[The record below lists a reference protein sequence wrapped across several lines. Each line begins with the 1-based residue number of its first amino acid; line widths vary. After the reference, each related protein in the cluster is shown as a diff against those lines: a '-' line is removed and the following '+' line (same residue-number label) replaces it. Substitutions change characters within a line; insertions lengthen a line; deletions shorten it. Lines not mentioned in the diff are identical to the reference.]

1 MIWWFLIS
9 VNFLFFLIKSFFT
22 PKATIYRNDLNT
34 NYTNSSTEKYILGE
48 NYNLTSLKLK
58 IDFGSLDTGT
68 KIIEYSKGIINIRSI
83 QQYDYDSYMLTPCN
97 SDIWWIYSF
106 SDIIHIEKIGL
117 VSLEHYAS
125 NFKVIEILGSDVY
138 PATKWKRLGKIS
150 TNFTK
155 SFELFN
161 IYEYC
166 KNYDEDNCWVKYLK
180 FHVLSHH
187 NLENNYYCTLTH
199 LQIFASSGVDMLS
212 DKIYSDENINKI
224 EKDLQDNYMDQ
235 NNEQLYDQEIIE
247 NLEELYENNES
258 LDDTLSSTS
267 KEKKSKTKTSTN
279 DDNDK
284 IHVSNIYYDNIKKND
299 EKKKKKEK
307 KSTRTQAKSLDTKL
321 IDKDLMNTKQIE
333 KELLDT
339 KLIEN
344 EFIHNKLFDTD
355 MIEKELM
362 DTELIENELMNYEL
376 FDKDTFFKEN
386 YFNDEQQRIDE
397 SNADEQNDMY
407 VIKNNKDS
415 MKGDYYIKK
424 KKKLVTDNTKDLYKC
439 SSYKSSKRDKFFEN
453 IKRENHMDD
462 EHNENIYI
470 NIKNN
475 KSTHIQKKK
484 KKKNHIFHKNVYYNI
499 LIVLYYLFNQ
509 HIKKELYHFNMLKNK
524 MQSSFFMNRF
534 YITTRYKYLN
544 KKYINFINFI
554 KVLKENH
561 EQKLSEYYDNDIY
574 QKLYIK
580 QEEQKKYIYN
590 LIMNTQNKYE
600 ALIKSL
606 PFSSIQFLLK
616 RKKWIPLLYTMYKKK
631 EFVKNPYFSIIN
643 RGERKKR
650 KKKYTIIN
658 DDYIS
663 LNTFNK
669 NHIIILHDLIY
680 SLFFSNILCN
690 GDLVCLFE
698 NKILLSKVWISRSN
712 IKHFI
717 TKKYIFDNY
726 YYNNERI
733 NKLKNI
739 YLSPHFYFFRN
750 IFISHKFQNKI
761 YLKFPYYSYYD
772 KKGVLKHMHNNNISM
787 NDFLYTTA
795 EVDINEF
802 IPYSR
807 YKNYEHEKERV
818 HMIERKKKTKMY
830 KRKPYENYMILYVI
844 YRLKANNIYH
854 FEFIKYCTNLI
865 NNWSKKEIKKN
876 KHVTLLYNLE
886 RKYLSTFYNKMKC
899 VDIYKSY
906 KILKKKRVFVGAHHH
921 IFNNEYNNNDN
932 NSSNTCRREKL
943 INDIYKYVQK
953 RNKLNY
959 IPILDNNM
967 KKNQIQ
973 KIKKQQKKKM
983 RENIFNRIILFFQK
997 FVFRKLPYIY
1007 FLNFWIYNKNDM
1019 VFQMNDCLHIL
1030 FNYIFNNIKKIII
1043 IIKKKKK
1050 KNLYIFLQKFVTSY
1064 IKQNCFLKKNFSS
1077 LFLKKINKKHNRH
1090 NNNNRGYIKMNK
1102 NYIILYLHYYM
1113 EKSKLCSFDKYLN
1126 NIEMS
1131 YYIKTANNKNYMS
1144 LSHIY
1149 FFSKNKEYY
1158 LTNYITWCITNM
1170 IFLLLNRKE
1179 KNWKVDI
1186 NKEDIYK
1193 NENYFYDKEGVDEKE
1208 KINAYRKIN
1217 MIPNYLYNNDS
1228 YNDEYFYYDHDDVDD
1243 DENENDNLGNN
1254 NFNNNNV
1261 LYSDHYQ
1268 YDHDNKNSYLNYY
1281 LTNRIIINPKKN
1293 FLENVCLTIGDM
1305 ENIIYSNYYID
1316 KFEKKDSKYHKCRK
1330 NKIKENILYD
1340 EDKDSHDSSSIKIL
1354 NEIKKNEE
1362 SNNKLIHDVYDI
1374 ISEYDDNV
1382 SNKYRD
1388 DDKNVENNHNN
1399 TYKRNKQTSKN
1410 ISVITGKKERN
1421 ENIKVNQKRKEQIK
1435 KTKKI
1440 NFIEEFD
1447 NKIIDE
1453 NLNFPNEE
1461 NCIREEKIEE
1471 KSKNTRGH
1479 ALLTL
1484 VDKIKTIETKNNYL
1498 LTKLRDII
1506 KITNNK
1512 TKIIY
1517 HMLSN
1522 FKILQNTISLLLKYI
1537 MINEK
1542 HMKDLNMN
1550 KKNSDTFYKILKEI
1564 CLEQINDKSKNMDS
1578 LKYLCKYLQNFLYD
1592 EFERKYLFEKIRPG
1606 NYPMCDDDQNILLHN
1621 KNGYHQKNTD
1631 FIIKEKK
1638 KSLFN
1643 FLYYENHCH
1652 NDIFKTPFIYYNSQV
1667 DRLQTVYLNIFN
1679 FIVNL
1684 KVVKFLIYKF
1694 KYWKNIFKR
1703 YIINGLSYNIN
1714 PYTFMNYSPKDN
1726 HTTNNNMNNTN
1737 NVMNNMN
1744 NNNSNYHYQN
1754 WYQIFTNNFYVIFF
1768 YILFIIFIVNNFLC
1782 FMFYKHLSNK
1792 LNAYV
1797 KTCTCHNK

>member
-34 NYTNSSTEKYILGE
+34 NFTNSSTEKYILGE

-138 PATKWKRLGKIS
+138 PATKWKKLGKIS

-258 LDDTLSSTS
+258 VDDTLSSTT
-267 KEKKSKTKTSTN
+267 KEKKTKKKKTSTN

-284 IHVSNIYYDNIKKND
+284 IHMNDIYYDNIKKND
-299 EKKKKKEK
+299 EKRKKKKKE

-376 FDKDTFFKEN
+376 FDKDIFLKEN
-386 YFNDEQQRIDE
+386 YFNDEQQRLDE
-397 SNADEQNDMY
+397 SNADQQNDMY
-407 VIKNNKDS
+407 VIKNNKDI
-415 MKGDYYIKK
+415 MKEDYYIKR
-424 KKKLVTDNTKDLYKC
+424 KKKLVTDNTKELNKC
-439 SSYKSSKRDKFFEN
+439 SSYKSIKRDKFFEN
-453 IKRENHMDD
+453 IKREDDIDD

-475 KSTHIQKKK
+475 KTPSKKK
-484 KKKNHIFHKNVYYNI
+484 KKIHIFDKNIYYNI
-499 LIVLYYLFNQ
+499 LILLYYLFNQ
-509 HIKKELYHFNMLKNK
+509 HIKNELYHFNMLKNK
-524 MQSSFFMNRF
+524 MHSSFVIKRF
-534 YITTRYKYLN
+534 YINTRYKYIN

-554 KVLKENH
+554 KVLKENY
-561 EQKLSEYYDNDIY
+561 EQKSYEYQDNEIY

-580 QEEQKKYIYN
+580 QQEQKEYIYN
-590 LIMNTQNKYE
+590 LIMNTQNKYG
-600 ALIKSL
+600 ALIKML

-616 RKKWIPLLYTMYKKK
+616 RKKWIPILYTMYKKK
-631 EFVKNPYFSIIN
+631 EFVKKPYFSMIN
-643 RGERKKR
+643 REERKKGKR
-650 KKKYTIIN
+650 KYTIIN

-663 LNTFNK
+663 LNTFKK
-669 NHIIILHDLIY
+669 NHIIIFDHLIY
-680 SLFFSNILCN
+680 TLFFSNILCN
-690 GDLVCLFE
+690 GDLICLFE
-698 NKILLSKVWISRSN
+698 NKILLSKAWISRSN

-717 TKKYIFDNY
+717 RRKYIFDNH
-726 YYNNERI
+726 YYNDEIMNI
-733 NKLKNI
+733 LKNI
-739 YLSPHFYFFRN
+739 YLSPHFYFFKN
-750 IFISHKFQNKI
+750 IFISHKFKNKI
-761 YLKFPYYSYYD
+761 YLKFHYNSYYD
-772 KKGVLKHMHNNNISM
+772 KKSVLKYMHNNNDNINM
-787 NDFLYTTA
+787 NDILYIRDD
-795 EVDINEF
+795 VNKKEF
-802 IPYSR
+802 MPYSL
-807 YKNYEHEKERV
+807 YKNYEYKKESIN
-818 HMIERKKKTKMY
+818 MIEREKKKKMY

-844 YRLKANNIYH
+844 YRLKSNNIYH

-865 NNWSKKEIKKN
+865 NNWSKKERKKKN
-876 KHVTLLYNLE
+876 KHVTLLYTLE

-932 NSSNTCRREKL
+932 NSSNTCRRDKL
-943 INDIYKYVQK
+943 INNIYKYLQK
-953 RNKLNY
+953 RKKLNY
-959 IPILDNNM
+959 IPILHNNM
-967 KKNQIQ
+967 KQNEIEKVKKQ
-973 KIKKQQKKKM
+973 KIKI
-983 RENIFNRIILFFQK
+983 RENIYNSIILFFHK
-997 FVFRKLPYIY
+997 FVYRKLPYIY

-1019 VFQMNDCLHIL
+1019 LFQMNNCLDIL
-1030 FNYIFNNIKKIII
+1030 FDYVFNNIKKIII

-1050 KNLYIFLQKFVTSY
+1050 KNIYIFLQNMVRRY

-1077 LFLKKINKKHNRH
+1077 LFLKKINKNSNRY
-1090 NNNNRGYIKMNK
+1090 NNKKGYIKMNK
-1102 NYIILYLHYYM
+1102 NYIIFYLHYRM
-1113 EKSKLCSFDKYLN
+1113 EKSKLCSFDKYFD

-1131 YYIKTANNKNYMS
+1131 YYIKSANNKNYIS
-1144 LSHIY
+1144 LSDIY

-1158 LTNYITWCITNM
+1158 LTNYITWFITNM
-1170 IFLLLNRKE
+1170 ILMVLKRKDII
-1179 KNWKVDI
+1179 WKVDI
-1186 NKEDIYK
+1186 NKKDIYENK
-1193 NENYFYDKEGVDEKE
+1193 NYSYDKQSVEGKK

-1217 MIPNYLYNNDS
+1217 IVQNYLYNNDS
-1228 YNDEYFYYDHDDVDD
+1228 YNDEYFYYDEHDD
-1243 DENENDNLGNN
+1243 EIGNN

-1261 LYSDHYQ
+1261 LYGNHYK
-1268 YDHDNKNSYLNYY
+1268 YDHDNKNAYLNYY

-1293 FLENVCLTIGDM
+1293 FLDNVCLTIGDM

-1316 KFEKKDSKYHKCRK
+1316 KFEKKDSKYHKCMK
-1330 NKIKENILYD
+1330 KKIKENIIYD
-1340 EDKDSHDSSSIKIL
+1340 EDKDSNDNSSIKIL

-1374 ISEYDDNV
+1374 ISEYDNNV
-1382 SNKYRD
+1382 SDKYRG
-1388 DDKNVENNHNN
+1388 DDKNVQNNHNN
-1399 TYKRNKQTSKN
+1399 TYKRNKETSKN
-1410 ISVITGKKERN
+1410 ISLITGKNERN
-1421 ENIKVNQKRKEQIK
+1421 ENIKFNKKRKEQIK

-1440 NFIEEFD
+1440 NFIEEYD

-1453 NLNFPNEE
+1453 NLNFPNDE

-1498 LTKLRDII
+1498 LSKLRDII

-1550 KKNSDTFYKILKEI
+1550 KKNSDMFYKILKEI

-1592 EFERKYLFEKIRPG
+1592 EFERKYLFEKIRSG

-1652 NDIFKTPFIYYNSQV
+1652 NDIFKTPLIYYNSQV
-1667 DRLQTVYLNIFN
+1667 DRLQTVYLNIFD

-1714 PYTFMNYSPKDN
+1714 PYTFLNYSTKDN
-1726 HTTNNNMNNTN
+1726 YINNNNNMNNAN
-1737 NVMNNMN
+1737 NVINHMNNMNN
-1744 NNNSNYHYQN
+1744 NNNSNYHYAN

>member
-138 PATKWKRLGKIS
+138 PATKWKKLGKIS

-258 LDDTLSSTS
+258 LDDTLSNTS
-267 KEKKSKTKTSTN
+267 NEKKSKTKTSTN

-284 IHVSNIYYDNIKKND
+284 IHGSNIYYDNIKKND
-299 EKKKKKEK
+299 EKKKKKKEK

-386 YFNDEQQRIDE
+386 YFNDEQQRTDE
-397 SNADEQNDMY
+397 SNVDQQNDMY

-424 KKKLVTDNTKDLYKC
+424 KKKKLVTDNTKDLNKC

-462 EHNENIYI
+462 QHNENIYI

-475 KSTHIQKKK
+475 KSTHTYKKK
-484 KKKNHIFHKNVYYNI
+484 NNHIFHKNVYYNI

-600 ALIKSL
+600 ALIKLL

-616 RKKWIPLLYTMYKKK
+616 RKKWIPLLYTMYNKK

-650 KKKYTIIN
+650 KKTYTIMN
-658 DDYIS
+658 DDYIP
-663 LNTFNK
+663 LNTFYKK

-717 TKKYIFDNY
+717 TTKYIFDNY
-726 YYNNERI
+726 YYNDKGI

-772 KKGVLKHMHNNNISM
+772 KKGVLKYMHNNINM
-787 NDFLYTTA
+787 NDFLYTTTD
-795 EVDINEF
+795 VDINEF

-807 YKNYEHEKERV
+807 YKNYEYEKERV
-818 HMIERKKKTKMY
+818 HMIEREKKKKKMY

-876 KHVTLLYNLE
+876 KHLTLLYNLE

-932 NSSNTCRREKL
+932 NSSNTCRRDKL
-943 INDIYKYVQK
+943 INDIYKYLQK

-959 IPILDNNM
+959 IPILHNNIK
-967 KKNQIQ
+967 KKNEIQ
-973 KIKKQQKKKM
+973 KIKKQQIKM
-983 RENIFNRIILFFQK
+983 RENIFNRIILFFHK

-1019 VFQMNDCLHIL
+1019 IFQMNDCLDIL
-1030 FNYIFNNIKKIII
+1030 FNYIFNNIKRII

-1050 KNLYIFLQKFVTSY
+1050 KNLYIFLEKLVTSY

-1077 LFLKKINKKHNRH
+1077 LFLKKRNKKHNRH
-1090 NNNNRGYIKMNK
+1090 NNKRGYINMNK

-1113 EKSKLCSFDKYLN
+1113 EKSKLRPFHKYLN

-1144 LSHIY
+1144 LSDIY

-1158 LTNYITWCITNM
+1158 LTNYITWYITNM

-1193 NENYFYDKEGVDEKE
+1193 NEKYFYDNEGVDEKE
-1208 KINAYRKIN
+1208 KINAYRKMN

-1228 YNDEYFYYDHDDVDD
+1228 YNDEYFYYDDD
-1243 DENENDNLGNN
+1243 DDNDNDNIGNN
-1254 NFNNNNV
+1254 NFYNNNV
-1261 LYSDHYQ
+1261 LYRDHYQ
-1268 YDHDNKNSYLNYY
+1268 YDNDNKNSYLNYY
-1281 LTNRIIINPKKN
+1281 LTNRIIINHKKN

-1316 KFEKKDSKYHKCRK
+1316 KFEKKDSKYDKCMK
-1330 NKIKENILYD
+1330 NKIKENIIYD

-1388 DDKNVENNHNN
+1388 DDKNVENNHKN

-1652 NDIFKTPFIYYNSQV
+1652 NDIFKTPLIYYNSQV

-1714 PYTFMNYSPKDN
+1714 PHTFMNYSPKDN

-1737 NVMNNMN
+1737 NVMNNIN
-1744 NNNSNYHYQN
+1744 NNNSNYHYEN

>member
-34 NYTNSSTEKYILGE
+34 NFTNASKEKYILGE

-138 PATKWKRLGKIS
+138 PATKWKKLGKIS

-235 NNEQLYDQEIIE
+235 NNEELYDQEIIE

-258 LDDTLSSTS
+258 VDDTLSSTT
-267 KEKKSKTKTSTN
+267 KGKKTKKKTSTN

-284 IHVSNIYYDNIKKND
+284 IHMNDMYYDNIKKND
-299 EKKKKKEK
+299 EKKKKKK

-376 FDKDTFFKEN
+376 FDKDNFLKEN

-397 SNADEQNDMY
+397 SNVVEQNDMY

-415 MKGDYYIKK
+415 MKEDYLKKKK
-424 KKKLVTDNTKDLYKC
+424 KKKLLTHNTKELNKC
-439 SSYKSSKRDKFFEN
+439 SSYKSIKRDNFFEN
-453 IKRENHMDD
+453 IKREDD
-462 EHNENIYI
+462 IEDENNENIYI

-475 KSTHIQKKK
+475 KSTQKKK
-484 KKKNHIFHKNVYYNI
+484 QIHIFHKNIYYNI

-509 HIKKELYHFNMLKNK
+509 HIKNELYHFNMLKNK
-524 MQSSFFMNRF
+524 MHTSYVMNRF
-534 YITTRYKYLN
+534 YISTRYKYIN

-561 EQKLSEYYDNDIY
+561 EQKSYEYYDKDIY
-574 QKLYIK
+574 EKLYIK
-580 QEEQKKYIYN
+580 QEEEKKYIYN
-590 LIMNTQNKYE
+590 LIMNIQNKYMV
-600 ALIKSL
+600 LIKLL
-606 PFSSIQFLLK
+606 PFSSIHFLIK

-631 EFVKNPYFSIIN
+631 ELVKNPYFSIIN
-643 RGERKKR
+643 RVERKNGR
-650 KKKYTIIN
+650 ETYTIIN

-669 NHIIILHDLIY
+669 NYIIIVHNLIY
-680 SLFFSNILCN
+680 NLFFSNILCN
-690 GDLVCLFE
+690 GDLVCVYE
-698 NKILLSKVWISRSN
+698 NKILLSKVWISRLN

-717 TKKYIFDNY
+717 TKKYIFDNHY
-726 YYNNERI
+726 YKDKSM
-733 NKLKNI
+733 NKLKNM

-750 IFISHKFQNKI
+750 IFISDKFKNKI
-761 YLKFPYYSYYD
+761 YLKFPYYCYYD
-772 KKGVLKHMHNNNISM
+772 KKSVLKYIHNNNINM
-787 NDFLYTTA
+787 NDILYIKA
-795 EVDINEF
+795 NVNIKEF
-802 IPYSR
+802 IPYNL
-807 YKNYEHEKERV
+807 YKNYEYKKERINI
-818 HMIERKKKTKMY
+818 IETKKKKKKIY

-844 YRLKANNIYH
+844 YRLKPNNIYH

-876 KHVTLLYNLE
+876 KRVTILYTLE

-899 VDIYKSY
+899 IDIYKSY

-921 IFNNEYNNNDN
+921 IFNNEYNNIHN
-932 NSSNTCRREKL
+932 NNSNTCRRDKL
-943 INDIYKYVQK
+943 INDIYKYLQM

-959 IPILDNNM
+959 IPILHNNM
-967 KKNQIQ
+967 KKYEIRNV
-973 KIKKQQKKKM
+973 KKQNIKM
-983 RENIFNRIILFFQK
+983 RKIIFNSIILFFHK
-997 FVFRKLPYIY
+997 FVFRMLPYIY

-1019 VFQMNDCLHIL
+1019 IFQINHCLDIS
-1030 FNYIFNNIKKIII
+1030 FNYVFNNIIRIII
-1043 IIKKKKK
+1043 KKKKKK
-1050 KNLYIFLQKFVTSY
+1050 KNLYIYLYLQKMISHF
-1064 IKQNCFLKKNFSS
+1064 IKQNCFLKKNFRS
-1077 LFLKKINKKHNRH
+1077 LFLKKINK
-1090 NNNNRGYIKMNK
+1090 NNNRYNYKKGYIKMNK
-1102 NYIILYLHYYM
+1102 NYIILYLHYRM
-1113 EKSKLCSFDKYLN
+1113 EKSKLCSFHKYLD
-1126 NIEMS
+1126 NIQMS
-1131 YYIKTANNKNYMS
+1131 YYIKNRNNKNYMS
-1144 LSHIY
+1144 LSDIY

-1158 LTNYITWCITNM
+1158 LTNYITWFLTNM
-1170 IFLLLNRKE
+1170 ILMVLKRKE

-1186 NKEDIYK
+1186 YKEDIYE
-1193 NENYFYDKEGVDEKE
+1193 NENYFYDKENVEGKG
-1208 KINAYRKIN
+1208 KINAYTKIN
-1217 MIPNYLYNNDS
+1217 NKQNYLYNNDS
-1228 YNDEYFYYDHDDVDD
+1228 YNDEYFYYDDD
-1243 DENENDNLGNN
+1243 DDIGHN
-1254 NFNNNNV
+1254 NFNNNNDNI

-1281 LTNRIIINPKKN
+1281 HTNRIIINPKKN

-1316 KFEKKDSKYHKCRK
+1316 KFEKKDSKYHKCIK
-1330 NKIKENILYD
+1330 NKIKENIIYD
-1340 EDKDSHDSSSIKIL
+1340 EDKDSNDSSSIKIL

-1382 SNKYRD
+1382 SDKYRD
-1388 DDKNVENNHNN
+1388 DDKNVENIHNN
-1399 TYKRNKQTSKN
+1399 TYKRNKPTSKN
-1410 ISVITGKKERN
+1410 ISLITEKNERN
-1421 ENIKVNQKRKEQIK
+1421 ENIKLNKKRKEQIK
-1435 KTKKI
+1435 KGKKI
-1440 NFIEEFD
+1440 NFIEEYD

-1498 LTKLRDII
+1498 LTKLKDII

-1564 CLEQINDKSKNMDS
+1564 CLVQINDKSKNMDT

-1606 NYPMCDDDQNILLHN
+1606 NYPICDDDENILLHN
-1621 KNGYHQKNTD
+1621 KSGYHQKNTD
-1631 FIIKEKK
+1631 FIIKERKR
-1638 KSLFN
+1638 SLFN

-1652 NDIFKTPFIYYNSQV
+1652 NDIFKTPLIYYNSQV
-1667 DRLQTVYLNIFN
+1667 DRLQTVYMNIFD
-1679 FIVNL
+1679 FIVNS
-1684 KVVKFLIYKF
+1684 KVVKFITYKL

-1703 YIINGLSYNIN
+1703 YIINGFIYNIN
-1714 PYTFMNYSPKDN
+1714 PHTFMNYRAKDN
-1726 HTTNNNMNNTN
+1726 HINNNNMNSTN
-1737 NVMNNMN
+1737 NIMNHMNNMN
-1744 NNNSNYHYQN
+1744 NNNGNYHYGN

-1797 KTCTCHNK
+1797 KRCTCHNK